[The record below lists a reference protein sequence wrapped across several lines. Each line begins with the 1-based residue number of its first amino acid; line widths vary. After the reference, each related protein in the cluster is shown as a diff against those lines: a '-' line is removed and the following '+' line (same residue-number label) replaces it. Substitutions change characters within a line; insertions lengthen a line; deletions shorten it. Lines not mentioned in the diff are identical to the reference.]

1 MANNI
6 KTMLLIVAMSGIV
19 LWIGSAAGGTTGLL
33 IALVIAL
40 AINFGSLWYSDILVA
55 KMYGAKEVTSGDA
68 PRLHEMVERLS
79 AQAGI
84 PKPRVLVVET
94 EMPNAF
100 ATGRSPSHAAVAVTS
115 GLLQMLDYDEVEGV
129 VAHEL
134 AHIKN
139 RDTLTMAVAGALATM
154 IMFASRI
161 AFFFGDRDN
170 ALGSLAILILGPIA
184 AMLIQFAI
192 SRSREYEADA
202 HAAKLSGNPG
212 ALAKALLKLE
222 NVNSYA
228 RQPYADPATAH
239 LFIVKPGALG
249 MLASLFSTHPPTAER
264 VKRLQSMA

>member
-1 MANNI
+1 MKNNL
-6 KTMLLIVAMSGIV
+6 KTLVLIVLMSGIV
-19 LWIGSAAGGTTGLL
+19 LWIGGALGGYSGLM

-40 AINFGSLWYSDILVA
+40 VLNVGSFWFSDTLVA
-55 KMYGAKEVTSGDA
+55 KMYGAKEVSPQDS

-79 AQAGI
+79 RNASI

-100 ATGRSPSHAAVAVTS
+100 ATGRSPNHAAVAVTT
-115 GLLQMLDYDEVEGV
+115 GLLKMLDYDEVEGV

-154 IMFASRI
+154 IMFASRF
-161 AFFFGDRDN
+161 AFFFGDRNN

-202 HAAKLSGNPG
+202 HAAKINGNPRS
-212 ALAKALLKLE
+212 LAKALLKLE
-222 NVNSYA
+222 NVNSVA
-228 RQPYADPATAH
+228 QRPYADPATAH

-249 MLASLFSTHPPTAER
+249 ILASLFSTHPPIAER
-264 VKRLQSMA
+264 VKRLNSMA